1 MYIFYKKG
9 RRKPNKISETR
20 RTTVTVKITRE
31 KKKSHN
37 GNEHRAGNKKA
48 ASKTTFSHSQRVEKR
63 EVNHQLQKQEKE
75 AHTYTLH
82 MAHSLRSYTPQCS
95 TALLLL
101 LSPYKCQRVRSV
113 IPERIHGA
121 LIRKVK
127 PVAGELFYSGKL
139 APTHPPHGG
148 SSSSSSSSSVRIM
161 EQRARERKRQGE
173 LASLLRISQF
183 SIL

>member
-113 IPERIHGA
+113 IPERIRTGYMEP
-121 LIRKVK
+121 LLEKWNLWRENCST
-127 PVAGELFYSGKL
+127 VANL
-139 APTHPPHGG
+139 HPPTPHM
-148 SSSSSSSSSVRIM
+148 VVVVVVVVVV
-161 EQRARERKRQGE
+161 
-173 LASLLRISQF
+173 
-183 SIL
+183 

>member
-82 MAHSLRSYTPQCS
+82 MAHSLRSYTPQCY
-95 TALLLL
+95 TTTTTTTTTTMWE
-101 LSPYKCQRVRSV
+101 V
-113 IPERIHGA
+113 
-121 LIRKVK
+121 
-127 PVAGELFYSGKL
+127 
-139 APTHPPHGG
+139 GG
-148 SSSSSSSSSVRIM
+148 CKFATV
-161 EQRARERKRQGE
+161 E
-173 LASLLRISQF
+173 QF
-183 SIL
+183 SRHRFHFSNKGSMYPARILSGITLLTLWHSLHHLISSRPEIM

>member
-63 EVNHQLQKQEKE
+63 EVTTNYKNRKRK
-75 AHTYTLH
+75 HTHTHYTWLTH
-82 MAHSLRSYTPQCS
+82 YD
-95 TALLLL
+95 
-101 LSPYKCQRVRSV
+101 
-113 IPERIHGA
+113 RIHLNA
-121 LIRKVK
+121 PLHYY
-127 PVAGELFYSGKL
+127 FYFL
-139 APTHPPHGG
+139 LTN
-148 SSSSSSSSSVRIM
+148 
-161 EQRARERKRQGE
+161 ARE
-173 LASLLRISQF
+173 
-183 SIL
+183 

>member
-1 MYIFYKKG
+1 MFVYIFYKKG

-75 AHTYTLH
+75 AHTYNTTHGSLITIVYTSMLH
-82 MAHSLRSYTPQCS
+82 CTTTSTFSLQM
-95 TALLLL
+95 
-101 LSPYKCQRVRSV
+101 
-113 IPERIHGA
+113 PESKERNPRKDTGRIHGA

-139 APTHPPHGG
+139 APTYPPHGG
-148 SSSSSSSSSVRIM
+148 SSSSSSSSVRIM
-161 EQRARERKRQGE
+161 EQRWMAREPESERDKVN
-173 LASLLRISQF
+173 
-183 SIL
+183 